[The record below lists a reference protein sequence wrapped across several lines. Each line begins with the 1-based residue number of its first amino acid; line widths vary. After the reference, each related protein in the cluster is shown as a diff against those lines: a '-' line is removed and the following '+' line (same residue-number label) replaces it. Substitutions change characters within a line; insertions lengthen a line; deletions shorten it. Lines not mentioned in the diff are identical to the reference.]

1 MQAVWK
7 VQQKRNGA
15 SLVASSY
22 ISRTSESVSLPE
34 SSDSADASSIVLS
47 ETSQDISPEE
57 WDSDHLAVACE
68 FAFANDSDQA

>member
-1 MQAVWK
+1 MQAVRK
-7 VQQKRNGA
+7 VQQKRNG
-15 SLVASSY
+15 VVVK
-22 ISRTSESVSLPE
+22 TEEE
-34 SSDSADASSIVLS
+34 SSDSADASFIVPS